1 MNMKNGCNSRH
12 TTGCLIGTAVGDAL
26 GLPYD
31 NVIMSPSKRP
41 FKIADK
47 GTPITTLFA

>member
-1 MNMKNGCNSRH
+1 MAIKVLRGGML
-12 TTGCLIGTAVGDAL
+12 TTVQDFNATIAYAL

-31 NVIMSPSKRP
+31 TIIMSPTKRP

-47 GTPITTLFA
+47 GTPITSLFA